1 MNRAIASA
9 KYLKALTL
17 KLSLYILVVKNAL
30 RAIEF
35 QVIMDEGKAVMN
47 DKQQEQIRISS
58 I

>member
-17 KLSLYILVVKNAL
+17 KLSLYRLVVKNAL

-47 DKQQEQIRISS
+47 DKQQE
-58 I
+58 